1 MNYQDYIKP
10 ELLTL
15 VPALYLLGTG
25 LKKSRLP
32 DKFIPLLLGGTSI
45 LLSALWVAATAPL
58 QTPSD
63 WAMAAFTATTQGIL
77 VAGAGVYA
85 NQLYL
90 QAKKEE

>member
-10 ELLTL
+10 ELLAL
-15 VPALYLLGTG
+15 VPVLYLLGIG

-32 DKFIPLLLGGTSI
+32 DKFIPLLLGGAS
-45 LLSALWVAATAPL
+45 LLLCALWVAATVSL
-58 QTPSD
+58 QSIDD
-63 WAMAAFTATTQGIL
+63 WAMAAFTAATQGIL

>member
-10 ELLTL
+10 ELLAL
-15 VPALYLLGTG
+15 VPVLYLLGTG

-32 DKFIPLLLGGTSI
+32 DKFIPLLLGGVSV
-45 LLSALWVAATAPL
+45 LLCSLWVTATAPL
-58 QTPSD
+58 HSFTD
-63 WAMAAFTATTQGIL
+63 WAMAAFTAVTQGIL
-77 VAGAGVYA
+77 VAGAGVYT